1 MTSVVDALGE
11 WEHMRLQCFSS
22 EIVLAVGSE
31 NEVLEN
37 REEVKRRRRRR
48 MEFGRRGPV
57 VRC

>member
-31 NEVLEN
+31 NEVLEKSGGG
-37 REEVKRRRRRR
+37 EAPEMDGVWS
-48 MEFGRRGPV
+48 
-57 VRC
+57 